1 MEFRYVWTDGNDAAF
16 QHFYRITEDYYNAL
30 VGGENNRRSFMP
42 YNLSEMVEA
51 VLIVRFGEKPVAC
64 AGYKRYSETDA
75 EIKRVWVEPEYRGRH
90 IAAEMMRMLEE
101 RIAVQGFERAILQ
114 TRESMT
120 AAVRLY
126 LGLDYRK
133 IENYPPY
140 DKLDGAVC
148 FAKKLK

>member
-1 MEFRYVWTDGNDAAF
+1 MYYAFIVNPAAGTGF
-16 QHFYRITEDYYNAL
+16 AL
-30 VGGENNRRSFMP
+30 
-42 YNLSEMVEA
+42 
-51 VLIVRFGEKPVAC
+51 K
-64 AGYKRYSETDA
+64 T
-75 EIKRVWVEPEYRGRH
+75 
-90 IAAEMMRMLEE
+90 MRMLEE

-114 TRESMT
+114 TRDSMT

-126 LGLDYRK
+126 LGLGYRK

>member
-114 TRESMT
+114 TR
-120 AAVRLY
+120 A
-126 LGLDYRK
+126 
-133 IENYPPY
+133 
-140 DKLDGAVC
+140 
-148 FAKKLK
+148 